1 MAGSDPYQGSL
12 SGIPGMV
19 SGIAGI
25 LSGILR
31 NSVRL
36 RPECCPESSGMGV
49 RHRPEHA
56 PDVGENAMNSTT
68 ARFKATFS
76 SSRPRKATGAP
87 TLATAAPAA
96 ASPSPV
102 ATSATDATVR
112 PPSRA
117 ARMLALAHLIEREI
131 DGGRIKDCGEAARL

>member
-1 MAGSDPYQGSL
+1 
-12 SGIPGMV
+12 
-19 SGIAGI
+19 
-25 LSGILR
+25 
-31 NSVRL
+31 
-36 RPECCPESSGMGV
+36 
-49 RHRPEHA
+49 
-56 PDVGENAMNSTT
+56 MNSTT

-112 PPSRA
+112 PLSRA
-117 ARMLALAHLIEREI
+117 ARMLALAHLIERDLDAGRLKDFAAAAKVLGVSRARMSQVMALLNLSPTIQEQVLA
-131 DGGRIKDCGEAARL
+131 GGHTLTERFLRPALTEVDWEAQAKLLRS

>member
-36 RPECCPESSGMGV
+36 RPECCPESSEMGV

-56 PDVGENAMNSTT
+56 GAIALSGNAGFLQGHQPRFPGASVTTRAIAHRGNTGLPT
-68 ARFKATFS
+68 ARLSHPHIVPLHTFGEVS
-76 SSRPRKATGAP
+76 GLVYFVMGYVAGESLASRLKRQGPF
-87 TLATAAPAA
+87 
-96 ASPSPV
+96 
-102 ATSATDATVR
+102 
-112 PPSRA
+112 PP
-117 ARMLALAHLIEREI
+117 EE
-131 DGGRIKDCGEAARL
+131 

>member
-1 MAGSDPYQGSL
+1 
-12 SGIPGMV
+12 
-19 SGIAGI
+19 
-25 LSGILR
+25 
-31 NSVRL
+31 
-36 RPECCPESSGMGV
+36 
-49 RHRPEHA
+49 
-56 PDVGENAMNSTT
+56 MNSTT

-87 TLATAAPAA
+87 TLATATPAA

-131 DGGRIKDCGEAARL
+131 DGGRIKDCGEAARLLGISRARMAQVMALLNLSARLQEAILVGTLPVSERRLRCSPREIDWKTQAGIVGS